1 MAGQKSNQSSKSEGR
16 AAGSEKKGAARAARK
31 KNRKVQHGIAHI
43 QASFNNTLITM
54 SDPQGNALAQASA
67 GSEGFK
73 GSRKSTP
80 FAAQVAAE
88 KVGKITK
95 ESFGML
101 SIAVYIN
108 GPGPG
113 RESVIKTFIALG
125 YKITEIRDV
134 TGIPHNG
141 PRPPKKRRV

>member
-1 MAGQKSNQSSKSEGR
+1 MAKQIKTKANKAEDSK
-16 AAGSEKKGAARAARK
+16 KKVISRTLRK
-31 KNRKVQHGIAHI
+31 KTRKVAHGIAHV
-43 QASFNNTLITM
+43 QASFNNTVITIT
-54 SDPQGNALAQASA
+54 DPQGNALAWATA

-95 ESFGML
+95 ENFTMISV
-101 SIAVYIN
+101 AVYVN

-113 RESVIKTFIALG
+113 REAVIKSFIAVG
-125 YKITEIRDV
+125 FKITEIRDV
-134 TGIPHNG
+134 TGIPFNG
-141 PRPPKKRRV
+141 PRPPKKRRI

>member
-1 MAGQKSNQSSKSEGR
+1 MAKPTKPKTNKAEDSK
-16 AAGSEKKGAARAARK
+16 KKVASRTARK
-31 KNRKVQHGIAHI
+31 KTRKVPHGIAYV
-43 QASFNNTLITM
+43 QASFNNTLITIT
-54 SDPQGNALAQASA
+54 DPQGNALSQASA

-88 KVGKITK
+88 KVGKISK
-95 ESFGML
+95 DNFAML
-101 SIAVYIN
+101 SVAVYVN

-113 RESVIKTFIALG
+113 REAVIKSFIAVG
-125 YKITEIRDV
+125 FKITEIRDV

-141 PRPPKKRRV
+141 PRPPKKRRI

>member
-1 MAGQKSNQSSKSEGR
+1 MAKKTPKAEDSKKKVASRG
-16 AAGSEKKGAARAARK
+16 GSTVRK
-31 KNRKVQHGIAHI
+31 KTRKVPHGIAHV
-43 QASFNNTLITM
+43 QASFNNTLVTIT
-54 SDPQGNALAQASA
+54 DPQGNALGQASS

-80 FAAQVAAE
+80 FAAQIAAE
-88 KVGKITK
+88 KVGKVAK
-95 ESFGML
+95 ENFAML

-113 RESVIKTFIALG
+113 RESVIKSFIALG
-125 YKITEIRDV
+125 FKITEIRDV

-141 PRPPKKRRV
+141 PRPPKKRRI

>member
-1 MAGQKSNQSSKSEGR
+1 MAKKAPKAKSED
-16 AAGSEKKGAARAARK
+16 SKKKVASRGAVRK
-31 KNRKVQHGIAHI
+31 KTRKVPHGIAHV
-43 QASFNNTLITM
+43 QASFNNTLVTVT
-54 SDPQGNALAQASA
+54 DPQGNALGQASS

-80 FAAQVAAE
+80 FAAQIAAE
-88 KVGKITK
+88 KVGKVAK
-95 ESFGML
+95 ENFAMI

-113 RESVIKTFIALG
+113 RESVIKSFIALG
-125 YKITEIRDV
+125 FKITEIRDV

-141 PRPPKKRRV
+141 PRPPKKRRI

>member
-1 MAGQKSNQSSKSEGR
+1 MAGKKSPKAEDSK
-16 AAGSEKKGAARAARK
+16 KKVASRGGARK
-31 KNRKVQHGIAHI
+31 KTRKVPHGIAHV
-43 QASFNNTLITM
+43 QASFNNTLVTIT
-54 SDPQGNALAQASA
+54 DPQGNALAQASA

-80 FAAQVAAE
+80 FAAQIAAE
-88 KVGKITK
+88 KVGKISK
-95 ESFGML
+95 ENFAMI

-113 RESVIKTFIALG
+113 RESVIKSFIALG
-125 YKITEIRDV
+125 FKITEIRDV

-141 PRPPKKRRV
+141 PRPPKKRRI